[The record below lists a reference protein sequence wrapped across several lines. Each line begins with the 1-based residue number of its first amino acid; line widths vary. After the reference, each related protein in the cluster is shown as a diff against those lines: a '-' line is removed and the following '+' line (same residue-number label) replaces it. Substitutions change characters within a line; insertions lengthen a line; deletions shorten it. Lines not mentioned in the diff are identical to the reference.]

1 MLKLYKKLKP
11 YTLSII
17 IILILLCVQVFANL
31 YLPTLMAEI
40 VDKGIMSGDTSY
52 ILKIGGQM
60 MIVTVIGMIAMII
73 ATYFIGK
80 VSTAFSRDL
89 RINIF
94 KRVESFS
101 QSDIDKVGTASLIT
115 RTTNDVTQVQTV
127 TVTIMKMMIT
137 APIMM
142 IGGVIMAIKKDAS
155 LSMVLL
161 VSLPIII
168 ISIVI
173 IGKIGVPLF
182 KAMQTKV
189 DGLNL
194 VMREKLNGIR
204 VIRAF
209 NKAHVEKEKFD
220 KVNKSLTDTSV
231 KVNKINAILNPLLML
246 IVNLTTVAIV
256 WLGAVKINGGTLQIG
271 NLMAVIQYAM
281 QIMFSLLMMSMM
293 FILIPRAAA
302 SAGRINEVLAIEPS
316 INNKKELIKPSENKG
331 TIEFKNVSFA
341 YPGAEEPVIN
351 NISFITKPGEVT
363 SIIGGTGCGKST
375 LVSLIPRFYDATGGE
390 ILLNG
395 INITDISQHDLR
407 DRIGM
412 VPQKAMLFSGTIE
425 ENIRYGKENATDE
438 EVRHAA
444 IVAQASDFIERME
457 DKYKHKIAQ
466 GGNNVSGGQKQRLS
480 IARALV
486 KKPEVYVFDD
496 SFSALDYKTDSKLR
510 AALKD
515 ETKESAVIIVTQ
527 RISSAKDSD
536 RIVVLDQGRA
546 VAVGTHLDLLRNC
559 DLYKEIAL
567 SQLSKEEIE
576 HELR

>member
-11 YTLSII
+11 YTVSII
-17 IILILLCVQVFANL
+17 VILILLCIQVWSNL

-40 VDKGIMSGDTSY
+40 VDKGIMDGDTSY
-52 ILKIGGQM
+52 ILKIGGDM
-60 MIVTVIGMIAMII
+60 MIVTVIGMIAMIT
-73 ATYFIGK
+73 ATYFISK

-142 IGGVIMAIKKDAS
+142 IGGVIMAVKKDAS

-161 VSLPIII
+161 VSLPVII

-182 KAMQTKV
+182 RAMQTKV

-209 NKAHVEKEKFD
+209 NKADAELEKFD
-220 KVNKSLTDTSV
+220 KVNKSLTDTSI

-246 IVNLTTVAIV
+246 IVNLTTVAII
-256 WLGAVKINGGTLQIG
+256 WIGAVKINDGTLQIG

-302 SAGRINEVLAIEPS
+302 SAARINEVLAIDPS
-316 INNKKELIKPSENKG
+316 INDKKDVVKPSMNKG
-331 TIEFKNVSFA
+331 TIEFKNVTFA
-341 YPGAEEPVIN
+341 YSGAEEPVIN
-351 NISFITKPGEVT
+351 NVSFTTNPGEVT
-363 SIIGGTGCGKST
+363 SIIGGTGSGKST

-395 INITDISQHDLR
+395 INITDISQKELR
-407 DRIGM
+407 NRIGF
-412 VPQKAMLFSGTIE
+412 VPQKAMLFSGSIE
-425 ENIRYGKENATDE
+425 ENIKYGKENATE
-438 EVRHAA
+438 AEVKHAA
-444 IVAQASDFIERME
+444 DVAQASDFIEKME
-457 DKYKHKIAQ
+457 DEYKHYIAQ
-466 GGNNVSGGQKQRLS
+466 GGTNVSGGQKQRLS

-496 SFSALDYKTDSKLR
+496 SFSALDYKTDSRLR

-536 RIVVLDQGRA
+536 RIVVLDQGKA
-546 VAVGTHLDLLRNC
+546 VAIGTHLDLLRNC

-576 HELR
+576 NELK